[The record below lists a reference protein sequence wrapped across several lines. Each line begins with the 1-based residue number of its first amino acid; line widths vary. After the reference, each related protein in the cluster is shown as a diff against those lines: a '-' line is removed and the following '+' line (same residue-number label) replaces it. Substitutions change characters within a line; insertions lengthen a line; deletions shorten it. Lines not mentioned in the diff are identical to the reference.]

1 VKNNPDPYKVRTK
14 QTSPLKLAN
23 LRNPTPMDVVR
34 KEKQNEFRLRYSAE
48 KVPEF
53 LKTSKSRQ
61 TLVRPEASSLLRL
74 QGAGMM
80 MFTDMKSSKASDIPK
95 RELTPEKL
103 QSQNQN
109 SFVDSNKKAERNF
122 LSQYMMPVNQNE
134 FRRQLNPEVNDS
146 KSPIRITT

>member
-1 VKNNPDPYKVRTK
+1 
-14 QTSPLKLAN
+14 
-23 LRNPTPMDVVR
+23 
-34 KEKQNEFRLRYSAE
+34 
-48 KVPEF
+48 
-53 LKTSKSRQ
+53 
-61 TLVRPEASSLLRL
+61 
-74 QGAGMM
+74 M